1 MFYMA
6 KVAKIRG
13 KKVRDEFPTE
23 YNNLIGLLIINT
35 LTYAGYT
42 VTSVFFFNR
51 KQDFINS
58 PAWIFEATAL
68 LDFISIG
75 FTLLLHI
82 KSFGG

>member
-1 MFYMA
+1 MYYMS

-13 KKVRDEFPTE
+13 KKVTEEFPSE
-23 YNNLIGLLIINT
+23 FNNLIGLLIINT

-42 VTSVFFFNR
+42 VTSIFFFET
-51 KQDFINS
+51 DFMEAS
-58 PAWIFEATAL
+58 AWIFEATAL

-82 KSFGG
+82 KSF